1 MNTKPIVSVVM
12 PMYNVQAYVAQAIES
27 VLAQSFSNFE
37 LICVDDGCTDD
48 TLQIVNSFTD
58 NRVRIVKQANRGLAG
73 ARNTGI
79 ALAKGQ
85 FIALL
90 DSDDFWHSDKLGL
103 HVAHLQNDP
112 ELGVSYSAS
121 EFVDEQGQL
130 LGIGQHPKL
139 THISASDIFCRN
151 PVGNGSAPVFRA
163 SALASIAKVINKRW
177 YYFDEKLR
185 QSEDIE
191 LWVRMI
197 LQGDIKFEGL
207 AQGLTFYRVNDGG
220 LSANIDKQLASWEA
234 AVQGN
239 RENFPEF
246 FDQYYG
252 LALAYQKRYLARRA
266 VRSRDGKVA
275 IKLMNAALYCDIRIL
290 TQEPKRTLVSY
301 AAAVLSIMPRR
312 LYEPLE
318 KAALRLSASH

>member
-1 MNTKPIVSVVM
+1 MNTKPTVSVIM
-12 PMYNVQAYVAQAIES
+12 PMFNVQAYVAQAIES
-27 VLAQSFSNFE
+27 VLAQSFTDFE
-37 LICVDDGCTDD
+37 LICVDDGCKDN

-90 DSDDFWHSDKLGL
+90 DSDDFWHPDKLAL
-103 HVAHLQNDP
+103 HVAHFHNDP

-121 EFVDEQGQL
+121 EFVDEQGQR

-207 AQGLTFYRVNDGG
+207 AQGLTYYRVNDGG

-246 FDQYYG
+246 FDQYYS

-275 IKLMNAALYCDIRIL
+275 IKLMNAALFCDIRIL

-301 AAAVLSIMPRR
+301 AAGVLAIMPRR

-318 KAALRLSASH
+318 KAALKFSASH